1 MSLLDGGFSDA
12 DILAQVRD
20 LEPAVAMIADRIML
34 AGGATLEGGGKCG
47 VVANVIT
54 GFILV
59 AIVLAVFYPSYVSA
73 LLLKLAGFLKWASG
87 GYLDVTG
94 ALTSLK
100 DYVNY
105 AWDAA
110 KGFVGFG
117 AKTHYVDASGIAHA
131 APAAAGYNHLAGHK
145 FFTDAAGVVHSAP
158 SSQFPQLAI
167 AAPANMKDAVEASK
181 AVSVH
186 VHAAPALSGWA
197 GRIWDMV
204 QELFKHVGSMLGYAT
219 SEVKDFFDF
228 SKGPYSAPIFNALSR
243 VYSVLKIGSLYKI
256 FTSLTQ
262 VVCDTLWGTE
272 TAKEKLVRVA
282 AEAVVHA
289 RQKEVDDMVR
299 RELAHLAGLPGT
311 PKRSA
316 KRSATR
322 SPSRSAKRSA
332 KRSATRSP
340 SRSAKRTPSPVRV
353 APPAPQ
359 KPLRNVV
366 YVYEEAHGR
375 EAYSPPPAPRKAA
388 GHATPQRHTPERS
401 SPRAPRKAA
410 GHATPQRHT
419 PERSSPRAPR
429 KAAGHATPQRHT
441 PERSSPRA
449 PRKAHAGNDRAA
461 AARKASPARGTPE
474 RKAPPAPKKAS
485 PKRKSPSPKR
495 KSPSP
500 KRKSPSPK
508 RKSPPAPKKASPK
521 RKSPSPK
528 RKTPERKSPRA
539 PKKPNA
545 GDARVAAARA
555 RGRK

>member
-401 SPRAPRKAA
+401 SPRAPRKA
-410 GHATPQRHT
+410 
-419 PERSSPRAPR
+419 
-429 KAAGHATPQRHT
+429 
-441 PERSSPRA
+441 
-449 PRKAHAGNDRAA
+449 HAGNDRAA